1 MKKQSNK
8 WYWIAILMLLG
19 MLGYVGWYLSFNP
32 QYFLFFLA
40 TAIIALVFVVAMALL
55 PKYRK
60 RLVEKVLEHHIKEKE
75 TGGWLYR
82 YYRVALVVIIICALV
97 FPVVSQYQLIAS
109 QYMPIFVLAFF
120 IVNLAASV
128 IFIAGFLKTWG
139 KWGLLFVA
147 VVFAS
152 VLLGILMGWMT
163 KHG

>member
-1 MKKQSNK
+1 
-8 WYWIAILMLLG
+8 
-19 MLGYVGWYLSFNP
+19 
-32 QYFLFFLA
+32 
-40 TAIIALVFVVAMALL
+40 
-55 PKYRK
+55 
-60 RLVEKVLEHHIKEKE
+60 
-75 TGGWLYR
+75 
-82 YYRVALVVIIICALV
+82 
-97 FPVVSQYQLIAS
+97 
-109 QYMPIFVLAFF
+109 MPIFVLAFF